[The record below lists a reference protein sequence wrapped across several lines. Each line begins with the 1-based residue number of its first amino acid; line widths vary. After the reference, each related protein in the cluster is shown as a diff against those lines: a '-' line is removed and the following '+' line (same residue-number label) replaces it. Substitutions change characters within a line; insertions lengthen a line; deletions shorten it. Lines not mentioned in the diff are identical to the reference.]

1 MTQIRLATEC
11 FDAADALR
19 SILTRRMFDVSDL
32 TSGEDTTPQGS
43 ILMVSNAYQ
52 EKCGGRDHIVE
63 LARQSRA
70 RQILVIREDQEQFA
84 VTTDL
89 GGKMLNIDLP
99 KRQVIDPAI
108 DYGLNLIASLIDANG
123 HLAVGSTSSE
133 AMLTLAKKVA
143 ATDVTVFING
153 PTGTGK
159 EVLSRFVHDHS
170 SRKDQAF
177 VGINCAAIPDNM
189 LEAILFGHEKGAFT
203 GASTANKGIF
213 RAADGGTLLLDEISE
228 MPLGLQAKLLRV
240 LQEKLV
246 TPLGS
251 QNEISVD
258 VRVIA
263 TTNRSM
269 AEEIQQGR
277 FREDLF
283 YRLNVFPLQTTSMAE
298 RKDDIIPI
306 TTALLKRHH
315 SDLETF
321 PWITDEA
328 VALLTGHDW
337 PGNVRELENVLQ
349 RALVLMTD
357 GQITPDDI
365 IFDTTMTHML
375 TPPSNPTPLEHAV
388 AQ

>member
-1 MTQIRLATEC
+1 MPQIRLAKDF
-11 FDAADALR
+11 FDAADALEV
-19 SILTRRMFDVSDL
+19 ILARRMFDI
-32 TSGEDTTPQGS
+32 SGLPAGDELPSQGS
-43 ILMVSNAYQ
+43 ILICSHAYQ
-52 EKCGGRDHIVE
+52 EKVGGREKIVD

-70 RQILVIREDQEQFA
+70 RQIMVIREGQEKFA
-84 VTTDL
+84 ISTDL
-89 GGKMLNIDLP
+89 GGKMLTLDLP
-99 KRQVIDPAI
+99 SGKKVEPAM
-108 DYGLNLIASLIDANG
+108 DYGLNMAASLIDAEG
-123 HLAVGSTSSE
+123 HLAVGSSSSE
-133 AMLTLAKKVA
+133 SMLNLAKKVA

-170 SRKDQAF
+170 ARKDKAF
-177 VGINCAAIPDNM
+177 VGINCAAIPENM

-240 LQEKLV
+240 LQEKIV

-251 QNEISVD
+251 QNEIPVD

-269 AEEIQQGR
+269 AEEIQRGN

-283 YRLNVFPLQTTSMAE
+283 YRLNVFPLQTASIADRSE
-298 RKDDIIPI
+298 DIIPI

-315 SDLETF
+315 SDLATI
-321 PWITDEA
+321 PWMDEA
-328 VALLTGHDW
+328 AASQLTGYHW

-349 RALVLMTD
+349 RALVLATD
-357 GQITPDDI
+357 GVITSDDI
-365 IFDTTMTHML
+365 IFDTTMTHMA
-375 TPPSNPTPLEHAV
+375 PPPRETSMPQQAL